1 MKIKFGLII
10 ILALCLSVIST
21 VSASPLSSTTVISV
35 VEDVSVN
42 VRLESFPANETF
54 YVYMGFNGTD
64 GINGFLVSKI
74 ATNSGG
80 TFNAKFMIPDG
91 LKGQDIIAIRFES
104 KDSNAYWYDWFYNK
118 TGVSTTGDGKK
129 PSSGVTYNHL
139 NPGVPQFK
147 ILEVVKGNYIKLQ
160 SKYLPDNER
169 WAVWIKDGALAN
181 KDWIEV
187 NGFESGEGGIQ
198 IFTVPIPG
206 SLKYNEVL
214 AVKVQ
219 SIETDYFWFP
229 APIKNKN
236 YP

>member
-1 MKIKFGLII
+1 MKNKLGFILV
-10 ILALCLSVIST
+10 LALCLSVFST
-21 VSASPLSSTTVISV
+21 VSASPLSSTTVVSV

-74 ATNSGG
+74 ATNKGG
-80 TFNAKFMIPDG
+80 TFNAKFLIPEG
-91 LKGQDIIAIRFES
+91 LKGEDIIAIRFES
-104 KDSNAYWYDWFYNK
+104 KDSNAYWYDWFYNT
-118 TGVSTTGDGKK
+118 TGVSTAGSTSTG
-129 PSSGVTYNHL
+129 SGATYNHL

-147 ILEVVKGNYIKLQ
+147 VLEVAKGSYIKLQ

-181 KDWIEV
+181 IDWIEV
-187 NGFESGEGGIQ
+187 NGFESGAGGIQ
-198 IFTVPIPG
+198 IFSVPIPS
-206 SLKYNEVL
+206 SLKYNEIL
-214 AVKVQ
+214 AIKVQ
-219 SIETDYFWFP
+219 SIKTDYFWFP
-229 APIKNKN
+229 APIKNKD